1 MSTLLPNSPPN
12 SAIPDSALPHVSDC
26 DPRDDIRWTA
36 DNLKQIDTIC
46 EQFEAAWKAGTPLE
60 IRQLLQQSKS
70 AMETL
75 LFRELLAIDVEY
87 RQRQGQGQSLTVTDL
102 LRSFPEYANIVR
114 LVCSQTLPVVSDD
127 TIPEMLAKHPRYEVT
142 GRLGMGGMGTVFA
155 GRHMVLGRDVAIK
168 VIRNEY
174 LASPAARERFLREA
188 QTAARLQ
195 HPNVVTV
202 YDAEA
207 TDAGQFLVMEA
218 VSGADLARTVDENGP
233 LPWEAACDAIQQA
246 AAGLEAARQIG
257 LVHRD
262 LSPRNLM
269 LSDDGTVKLLDF
281 GLASL
286 SAGVSDPS
294 LIPGMLVGSVPFMAP
309 EQASD
314 PSASDVRS
322 DLYGLGCVMF
332 FLLTGKP
339 PYAGGTLPE
348 VLEAHR
354 RHPIPDVCEFSSEI
368 PTAVAL
374 IVSRLLAKAPAD
386 RYQTPSELAEDLDRV
401 IKGESPLPT
410 IKTPEPVVPVTA
422 AKSPR
427 KSGRL
432 FLVVIGILL
441 IATAFAFGFRQLG
454 GKGGQPTVDDSAF
467 VQGRSL
473 LDQRQERQVRLAI
486 LKFQDV
492 IARQPKHAR
501 AYAALADSYNLLGD
515 YGWEPAMTV
524 FPKAIAA
531 AHRSLELEP
540 DLAEGCLALAFAA
553 ATYTCDWDEA
563 DRQYRRALEIAPNLP
578 SAHHWYAW
586 YLLQRRRFDEALVE
600 IQRAHELAPENLIIL
615 SNVGKILYFG
625 RKYPAAVERHRAALE
640 LDQDFQK
647 GHMDLGYTLIELNRI
662 DEALSEFDRAVG
674 ISSHDL
680 DVKAARAYA
689 LARQGN
695 KEAAQELLKTLQAE
709 AERVG
714 LFVEMAHI
722 YTALG
727 DSDQAI
733 RWLEKAFARKSPGR
747 ADVRVDPRLD
757 PLRKDYRFAPLLKTI
772 GIDD

>member
-1 MSTLLPNSPPN
+1 MSTLLPNLPPN
-12 SAIPDSALPHVSDC
+12 SATPDSVPPDERFA
-26 DPRDDIRWTA
+26 DPRDEAHWTA
-36 DNLKQIDTIC
+36 ANLKQIDAIC
-46 EQFEAAWKAGTPLE
+46 EQFEISFQAEKPLD
-60 IRQLLQQSKS
+60 IRQSLQQTEPGL
-70 AMETL
+70 ARL

-87 RQRQGQGQSLTVTDL
+87 RQRQGQALPIVDL
-102 LRSFPEYANIVR
+102 IRSFPEYEEIVR
-114 LVCSQTLPVVSDD
+114 LVCSQTLTVVKDD
-127 TIPEMLAKHPRYEVT
+127 TIPELLATHPRYELT

-155 GRHMVLGRDVAIK
+155 GRHKVLGRDVAIK
-168 VIRNEY
+168 VIRNEF
-174 LASPAARERFLREA
+174 LASSAARERFLREA
-188 QTAARLQ
+188 RTAARLQ

-207 TDAGQFLVMEA
+207 SDAGQFLVMEA

-294 LIPGMLVGSVPFMAP
+294 LVPGMLVGSVPFMSP

-322 DLYGLGCVMF
+322 DLYGLGCVMY
-332 FLLTGKP
+332 FLLTGQP
-339 PYAGGTLPE
+339 PYAGTSLPE
-348 VLEAHR
+348 LLEAHR
-354 RHPIPDVCEFSSEI
+354 HHPIPDVRAFDPAI
-368 PTAVAL
+368 PLAVAV
-374 IVSRLLAKAPAD
+374 IVCRLLAKSPAD
-386 RYQTPSELAEDLDRV
+386 RYQTPSDLSKDLDRA
-401 IKGESPLPT
+401 IKGEQTRSALESPVT
-410 IKTPEPVVPVTA
+410 IVPVTT
-422 AKSPR
+422 AKLPR
-427 KSGRL
+427 RVGL
-432 FLVVIGILL
+432 FILVTTAITLVIVL
-441 IATAFAFGFRQLG
+441 AFGYREYL
-454 GKGGQPTVDDSAF
+454 GKGGIPNVDDSAF

-486 LKFQDV
+486 VKFQDV

-501 AYAALADSYNLLGD
+501 AYAALAEAYNLCGD
-515 YGWEPAMTV
+515 YGWEPATIV

-540 DLAEGCLALAFAA
+540 DLAEGRLALAFAA

-563 DRQYRRALEIAPNLP
+563 DRQFRRALEIAPHLP
-578 SAHHWYAW
+578 SAHHWFAW
-586 YLLQRRRFDEALVE
+586 YLLQQRHFDEALVE

-615 SNVGKILYFG
+615 SNVGKILYFS
-625 RKYPAAVERHRAALE
+625 RKYPAAVEHHRAALE

-662 DEALSEFDRAVG
+662 DEALSEFDRAIG

-689 LARQGN
+689 LARQGK
-695 KEAAQELLKTLQAE
+695 KEATQELLTILQPE

-733 RWLEKAFARKSPGR
+733 RWLEKAFAQKAPGR
-747 ADVRVDPRLD
+747 ADVSVDPRLD

-772 GIDD
+772 GIE

>member
-1 MSTLLPNSPPN
+1 MSTLLPNFPPN
-12 SAIPDSALPHVSDC
+12 SATPDSVPPDESFS
-26 DPRDDIRWTA
+26 DPRDDAHWTA
-36 DNLKQIDTIC
+36 ANLKQIDAIC
-46 EQFEAAWKAGTPLE
+46 EQFEAAWLTGKPLD
-60 IRQLLQQSKS
+60 IRQVLERAEPFL
-70 AMETL
+70 APL

-87 RQRQGQGQSLTVTDL
+87 HQRQGHSPPTADLCLT
-102 LRSFPEYANIVR
+102 FPEYQDIIR
-114 LVCSQTLPVVSDD
+114 LVCSQALPVANDD
-127 TIPEMLAKHPRYEVT
+127 AIPEMLVSHPRYEVT

-155 GRHMVLGRDVAIK
+155 GHHKVLGRDVAIK
-168 VIRNEY
+168 VIRHEF
-174 LASPAARERFLREA
+174 LASDTARERFLREA
-188 QTAARLQ
+188 RTAARLQ

-207 TDAGQFLVMEA
+207 SEAGQFLVMEA

-233 LPWEAACDAIQQA
+233 LPWEAACDAILQA

-269 LSDDGTVKLLDF
+269 LADDGTVKLLDF

-286 SAGVSDPS
+286 SFGVSDPS
-294 LIPGMLVGSVPFMAP
+294 LVPGMLVGSVPFMSP
-309 EQASD
+309 EQAVD

-339 PYAGGTLPE
+339 PYAGSSLPE
-348 VLEAHR
+348 LLEAHR
-354 RHPIPDVCEFSSEI
+354 HHPIPDVRAVDPEI
-368 PTAVAL
+368 PPAVAV
-374 IVSRLLAKAPAD
+374 IICRLLAKSPAD
-386 RYQTPSELAEDLDRV
+386 RYQTPSELAKDLNHA
-401 IKGESPLPT
+401 IKGEQPQP
-410 IKTPEPVVPVTA
+410 TPEPPATVAPVTV

-427 KSGRL
+427 RSGPSIL
-432 FLVVIGILL
+432 YAIGITLVGIVL
-441 IATAFAFGFRQLG
+441 AIGYRQYLG
-454 GKGGQPTVDDSAF
+454 NGGVPTVDDSAF

-486 LKFQDV
+486 VKFQDV

-501 AYAALADSYNLLGD
+501 TYAALAEAYNLCGD
-515 YGWEPAMTV
+515 YGWEPATTI

-531 AHRSLELEP
+531 AHRSLELDP
-540 DLAEGCLALAFAA
+540 DLAEGRLALAFAA

-563 DRQYRRALEIAPNLP
+563 DRQFRRALEIAPNLP
-578 SAHHWYAW
+578 SAHHWFAW
-586 YLLQRRRFDEALVE
+586 YLLQQRHFDEALVE
-600 IQRAHELAPENLIIL
+600 IQRAQELAPDNLIIM
-615 SNVGKILYFG
+615 SNVGKILYFS
-625 RKYPAAVERHRAALE
+625 RKYAAAVERHRAALE

-662 DEALSEFDRAVG
+662 DEALAEFDRAIG

-689 LARQGN
+689 LARQGK
-695 KEAAQELLKTLQAE
+695 KEATQELLKILQPE

-733 RWLEKAFARKSPGR
+733 RWLEKAFAQKAPGR
-747 ADVRVDPRLD
+747 ADVGVDPRLD
-757 PLRKDYRFAPLLKTI
+757 PLRKDYRFAPLLKSI
-772 GIDD
+772 GIEQ

>member
-1 MSTLLPNSPPN
+1 MSTLLPNLPPN
-12 SAIPDSALPHVSDC
+12 SATPDSVPPDERFA
-26 DPRDDIRWTA
+26 DPRDEAHWTA
-36 DNLKQIDTIC
+36 ANLKQIDTIC
-46 EQFEAAWKAGTPLE
+46 EQFEIAIQAEKPLD
-60 IRQLLQQSKS
+60 IRQSLQQ
-70 AMETL
+70 AEPGLARL

-87 RQRQGQGQSLTVTDL
+87 RQRQGESAPIADL
-102 LRSFPEYANIVR
+102 IRSFPEYEEIVR
-114 LVCSQTLPVVSDD
+114 LVCSQTLTVVKDD
-127 TIPEMLAKHPRYEVT
+127 AIPELLATHPRYELT

-155 GRHMVLGRDVAIK
+155 GRHKVLGRDVAIK
-168 VIRNEY
+168 VIRNEF
-174 LASPAARERFLREA
+174 LASSAARERFLREA
-188 QTAARLQ
+188 RTAARLQ

-207 TDAGQFLVMEA
+207 SDAGQFLVMEA

-294 LIPGMLVGSVPFMAP
+294 LVPGMLVGSVPFMSP

-332 FLLTGKP
+332 FLLTGNP
-339 PYAGGTLPE
+339 PYAGTSLPE
-348 VLEAHR
+348 LLEAHR
-354 RHPIPDVCEFSSEI
+354 HHPIPDVRAIDPEI
-368 PTAVAL
+368 PAAVST
-374 IVSRLLAKAPAD
+374 IVCRLLAKSPAD
-386 RYQTPSELAEDLDRV
+386 RYQTPSDLSKDLDRA
-401 IKGESPLPT
+401 IKGEQPQSALE
-410 IKTPEPVVPVTA
+410 TPVTVIPVTA
-422 AKSPR
+422 TKSPR
-427 KSGRL
+427 RAGL
-432 FLVVIGILL
+432 FILVTTVITLVIVL
-441 IATAFAFGFRQLG
+441 ALG
-454 GKGGQPTVDDSAF
+454 YREYLGKGGIPTVDDSAF

-486 LKFQDV
+486 VKFQDV

-501 AYAALADSYNLLGD
+501 AYAALAEAYNLCGD
-515 YGWEPAMTV
+515 YGWEPATTV

-531 AHRSLELEP
+531 AHRSLELDT
-540 DLAEGCLALAFAA
+540 DLAEGRLALAFAA

-563 DRQYRRALEIAPNLP
+563 DRQFRRALEIAPNLP
-578 SAHHWYAW
+578 SAHHWFAW
-586 YLLQRRRFDEALVE
+586 YLLQQRHFDEALVE

-615 SNVGKILYFG
+615 SNVGKILYFS
-625 RKYPAAVERHRAALE
+625 RKYPAAVEHHRAALE

-662 DEALSEFDRAVG
+662 DEALSEFDRAIG

-680 DVKAARAYA
+680 DVRAARAYA
-689 LARQGN
+689 LARQGK
-695 KEAAQELLKTLQAE
+695 KEATRELLTILQPE

-733 RWLEKAFARKSPGR
+733 RWLEKAFAQKAPGR
-747 ADVRVDPRLD
+747 ADVSVDPRLD

-772 GIDD
+772 GIEQ